1 MIRAQEETRCVAEAA
16 EAAIGEEKR
25 ARVGAEKEKRKALQA
40 TREMRH
46 VVALKERA
54 VQSKEK
60 EVR

>member
-1 MIRAQEETRCVAEAA
+1 MAEAA